1 MKILKLTYFALI
13 AFLLASC
20 DTGYSGDIDPNK
32 EIFNYEYPLQKGNT
46 WTYLVTEKMCNFSNP
61 SALADLGADTVLYY
75 QVKQICKNDTAWF
88 SDAGRILHKLDSYQ
102 SNKANNQAFIDT
114 TVCPAKTS
122 YYMDNISGFYLEYG
136 RWDSITVNNSGN
148 TGTVISTISY
158 ATPFKIL
165 KYDTYQGDQWQQT
178 IFMSEINCK
187 ISGFMDLNS
196 ERVCLINKTEL
207 IPESPA
213 TPSPADT
220 AFHAEYYS
228 RRGLVKAVSTNFKK
242 NMTTTNGNYT
252 TYDLIITK
260 ELIRTN
266 AK

>member
-1 MKILKLTYFALI
+1 VLILSVILS
-13 AFLLASC
+13 LASC
-20 DTGYSGDIDPNK
+20 DTGYSGDIDPNN
-32 EIFNYEYPLQKGNT
+32 EVFNYEYPLQKGNT
-46 WTYLVTEKMCNFSNP
+46 WTYLVTEKMCNFSNS

-75 QVKQICKNDTAWF
+75 RVKQICTNDTAWF

-122 YYMDNISGFYLEYG
+122 YYMDNISGYYLEYG
-136 RWDSITVNNSGN
+136 RWDSITVNNSGT

-158 ATPFKIL
+158 DTPFKIL
-165 KYDTYQGDQWQQT
+165 KYDTYPGDQWQQT
-178 IFMSEINCK
+178 ILISKINCK
-187 ISGFMDLNS
+187 ISGFLDLNN
-196 ERVCLINKTEL
+196 ERVCKIDKTEL

-228 RRGLVKAVSTNFKK
+228 RRGLVKAVSTNYKK
-242 NMTTTNGNYT
+242 SMITTNGNST

-266 AK
+266 TK